1 MAMPT
6 PSNRLSIVALV
17 IAIVALVLGPTS
29 ALLIPGREGPT
40 GPQGPPGNGTIMAY
54 SSTGT
59 NSTVGTGCAV
69 KMQITILVPSSGNIV
84 VSVWSYNRIDHASGL
99 TDSLWYKVSET
110 TADCSADEYLGSWD
124 IESPL
129 PTAEYRNQLLF
140 QRSFSVSAG
149 THTFYLDE
157 RMIQGQ
163 NSGDLFVRG
172 NMFAVFY
179 PS

>member
-1 MAMPT
+1 MPK
-6 PSNRLSIVALV
+6 PSIRLSIVALG
-17 IAIVALVLGPTS
+17 IAIVALVLGPAS
-29 ALLIPGREGPT
+29 ALLLPGREGPR

-59 NSTVGTGCAV
+59 NSTVGTSCAA
-69 KMQITILVPSSGNIV
+69 KMQIAIVAPSSGNIV
-84 VSVWSYNRIDHASGL
+84 VSVWSYNRIDHTSGV
-99 TDSLWYKVSET
+99 TDSLWYKVSDT
-110 TADCSADEYLGSWD
+110 TTDCGADEYLGSWD

-157 RMIQGQ
+157 IRKAGQ
-163 NSGDLFVRG
+163 DTGDLFVRG
-172 NMFAVFY
+172 NMVAVFY